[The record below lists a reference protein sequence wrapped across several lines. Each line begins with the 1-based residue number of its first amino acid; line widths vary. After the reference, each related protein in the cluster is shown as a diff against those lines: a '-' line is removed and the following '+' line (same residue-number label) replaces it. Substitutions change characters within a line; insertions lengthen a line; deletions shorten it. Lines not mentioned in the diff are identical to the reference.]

1 MTQKAGAPPERGVLT
16 WLISAPLALVI
27 ALAIS
32 SMVAWTLLGL
42 PVAAYDPV
50 KMPGFFWYYR
60 GDPHVVKA
68 AAGGLVAGLALFGV
82 TCFALWSRAAPLHG
96 AARFAS
102 EAELKRHGFR
112 AREGIVVGRKGGR
125 FLTFGGSE
133 HVLVEAPTRS
143 GKGVGI
149 VIPNLLTWAGSVVIL
164 DVKRENYEAT
174 AGFRAKYGQAV
185 FLFNPTDREGRTAR
199 YNPLAYIDRSNPDD
213 VIIELQ
219 KIAVMLFVPTER
231 GEAFWANG
239 ARTGFTGVG
248 AYLAQTSTEPLTMGA
263 IYRRLSEGDARNFFR
278 RELAKPALNL
288 SPACRTALA
297 DFASGSDNS
306 FADVKKTITNVLGLW
321 LNPLVD
327 AATQTS
333 DFDLRDL
340 RKRHISIYL
349 GVSPDELDR
358 IAPLYNLLFQ
368 QLIDLNVRTLPDKTT
383 PVPVLVILDEFARL
397 GRASVIASAFSYVA
411 GYGIRL
417 LPVIQSRSQLR
428 GVYGEHVADEI
439 VANCGVE
446 VAFTP
451 KELRVA
457 NELSDRI
464 GYVGQESVTRSLT
477 INGWLANRSKSIS
490 EQRRALML
498 PQELMQFP
506 TNRLILLRGGIPP
519 IIGTKIFYFK
529 SRFFKKRSFPPVVVP
544 ALERKAVVQ
553 VSPAPPR
560 KGADKKPPEAP
571 PQAPETE
578 VIDISKYPSLVID
591 TRTYKVGDKIVG
603 NLAQGNANGGQT
615 GRKQH
620 SGTEPERNAKAGSA
634 KTGARKTQ
642 AQS

>member
-1 MTQKAGAPPERGVLT
+1 MTRKAGTSPDGGAARYLIAIPLGVL
-16 WLISAPLALVI
+16 I
-27 ALAIS
+27 ALAIA
-32 SMVAWTLLGL
+32 SMIGWIVLGL
-42 PVAAYDPV
+42 PVAAYDPLR
-50 KMPGFFWYYR
+50 MPQFVWYYR
-60 GDPHVVKA
+60 GDPRVVKA
-68 AAGGLVAGLALFGV
+68 MAGGLAGGLTLLVGLIY
-82 TCFALWSRAAPLHG
+82 ALWARGAPLHG
-96 AARFAS
+96 AARFAN
-102 EAELKRHGFR
+102 EREIKRHGFR
-112 AREGIVVGRKGGR
+112 STSGIVVGRKGGR

-143 GKGVGI
+143 GKGTGI
-149 VIPNLLTWAGSVVIL
+149 VIPNLLTWQGSVIVL
-164 DVKRENYEAT
+164 DVKRENFDAS
-174 AGFRAKYGQAV
+174 AGFRAHYGQEV
-185 FLFNPTDREGRTAR
+185 FLFNPTDRQGRTAR
-199 YNPLAYIDRSNPDD
+199 YNPLAYIDRGDPDD

-219 KIAVMLFVPTER
+219 KIATMLFVAPDR

-239 ARTGFTGVG
+239 ARTGFAGVG
-248 AYLAQTSTEPLTMGA
+248 AWLAETSDEPLTMGA
-263 IYRRLSEGDARNFFR
+263 IYRYLTEGDARSFFKK
-278 RELAKPALNL
+278 ELANPGL
-288 SPACRTALA
+288 SLSTGCRTALS
-297 DFASGSDNS
+297 DFAGGSDNS
-306 FADVKKTITNVLGLW
+306 FADIKKTITNVLGLW

-327 AATQTS
+327 AATSAS

-368 QLIDLNVRTLPDKTT
+368 QLIDLNVRELPDDTT
-383 PVPVLVILDEFARL
+383 PVPVLVVLDEFARL

-477 INGWLANRSKSIS
+477 INGWLANRSKSMS
-490 EQRRALML
+490 EQRRALLL

-506 TNRLILLRGGIPP
+506 ATRLILLRGGIAP

-529 SRFFKKRSFPPVVVP
+529 SRFFKNRAFRPPVVAP
-544 ALERKAVVQ
+544 IEKPTRRNI
-553 VSPAPPR
+553 APPPFR
-560 KGADKKPPEAP
+560 DMTEEEAAGNPAHPPAQDDIRTEDCPSFFADLLTLDRDG
-571 PQAPETE
+571 QASIIIEE
-578 VIDISKYPSLVID
+578 
-591 TRTYKVGDKIVG
+591 G
-603 NLAQGNANGGQT
+603 NEHG
-615 GRKQH
+615 
-620 SGTEPERNAKAGSA
+620 
-634 KTGARKTQ
+634 
-642 AQS
+642 

>member
-1 MTQKAGAPPERGVLT
+1 MTQRAGTPPDGGVARV
-16 WLISAPLALVI
+16 LIGIPLGLLI
-27 ALAIS
+27 ALAIA
-32 SMVAWTLLGL
+32 SMIGWVVLGL
-42 PVAAYDPV
+42 PVAAYDPL
-50 KMPGFFWYYR
+50 KMPQFVWYYR

-68 AAGGLVAGLALFGV
+68 MVGGLAGGLTLLGGLV
-82 TCFALWSRAAPLHG
+82 YALWARGAPLHG

-102 EAELKRHGFR
+102 ERELKRHGFR
-112 AREGIVVGRKGGR
+112 SSSGIIVGRKGRR
-125 FLTFGGSE
+125 FLIFGGSE

-143 GKGVGI
+143 GKGTGI
-149 VIPNLLTWAGSVVIL
+149 VIPNLLTWQGSVVVL
-164 DVKRENYEAT
+164 DVKRENFDAS
-174 AGFRAKYGQAV
+174 AGFRAEYGQDV
-185 FLFNPTDREGRTAR
+185 FLFNPTDRQARTAR
-199 YNPLAYIDRSNPDD
+199 YNPLAYIDRSDPDD

-219 KIAVMLFVPTER
+219 KIATMLFVAPER

-239 ARTGFTGVG
+239 ARTGFAGVG
-248 AYLAQTSTEPLTMGA
+248 AWLAETSDEPLTMGA
-263 IYRRLSEGDARNFFR
+263 IYRHLTEGDARVFFKK
-278 RELAKPALNL
+278 ELGDLALAL

-297 DFASGSDNS
+297 DFAGGSDNS
-306 FADVKKTITNVLGLW
+306 FADIKKTITNVLGLW

-327 AATQTS
+327 AATSAS

-368 QLIDLNVRTLPDKTT
+368 QLIDLNVRDLPDATT

-457 NELSDRI
+457 NELSERI

-477 INGWLANRSKSIS
+477 INGLLANRSKSIS

-506 TNRLILLRGGIPP
+506 ADRLILLRGGIPP
-519 IIGTKIFYFK
+519 IIGAKIFYYK
-529 SRFFKKRSFPPVVVP
+529 SRFFKKRAFQPPVVL
-544 ALERKAVVQ
+544 ALEKQILVTLA
-553 VSPAPPR
+553 PAPFR
-560 KGADKKPPEAP
+560 DMTPE
-571 PQAPETE
+571 ELE
-578 VIDISKYPSLVID
+578 
-591 TRTYKVGDKIVG
+591 G
-603 NLAQGNANGGQT
+603 NLAHPLRPEDIRTEDYPSFNADLLTLNRRGKATIIIEEGDENG
-615 GRKQH
+615 
-620 SGTEPERNAKAGSA
+620 
-634 KTGARKTQ
+634 
-642 AQS
+642 